1 MPEVTEDENEDTTVK
16 KNKEGDRSTASQKCV
31 GLRQNMAILWDG
43 LTFFSFDLTRIQN
56 VQSKNPYLNK
66 FRNIKWLLYALLFL
80 FIVAYI
86 LYFELRKLGQNMS

>member
-66 FRNIKWLLYALLFL
+66 FRNIKWLLYALLFI